1 MTGTVGVVRS
11 EADTFRLA
19 LTQEWRSVC
28 TRHHCMLLEGP
39 EDVTET
45 VLLHLKPH
53 LRTACSLDVLT
64 IAA

>member
-1 MTGTVGVVRS
+1 MTGTVEVVRS
-11 EADTFRLA
+11 EANTFRPA

-45 VLLHLKPH
+45 VLCTSSRTSAHL
-53 LRTACSLDVLT
+53 
-64 IAA
+64 